1 METEIEKALSV
12 LRLGG
17 VILYPTDTVWG
28 IGCNA
33 LDEKAVQRIY
43 HIKNRDDS
51 KSLIILMADERD
63 ILKYVAAP
71 DPQVFD
77 FIAAQT
83 KPTTVI
89 FEGAIGLPQALI
101 AANGSIAIR
110 LVQDNFC
117 RHLIKRLRAPL
128 VSTSANI
135 SGEPTPQTYSEI
147 TDAIKQQ
154 MDYIVQWRQQES
166 AAAQPS
172 QIIKWHSGGNYT
184 VIRP

>member
-12 LRLGG
+12 LRSGDVL
-17 VILYPTDTVWG
+17 LYPTDTVWG

-63 ILKYVAAP
+63 ILKYVPAP

-89 FEGAIGLPQALI
+89 FEGAIGLPQNLI
-101 AANGSIAIR
+101 ANDGSIAIR
-110 LVQDNFC
+110 LVQDTFC
-117 RHLIKRLRAPL
+117 RHLIKRLQGPL

-135 SGEPTPQTYSEI
+135 SGESTPQTYSEI
-147 TDAIKQQ
+147 SNAIKQQ
-154 MDYIVQWRQQES
+154 MDYIVQWRQHETT
-166 AAAQPS
+166 AAQPS
-172 QIIKWHSGGNYT
+172 QIVKWHSDGNYT
-184 VIRP
+184 IIRP